1 MNRIEINERIKHII
15 VLIDNAIYDVD
26 ADSITIDEVFKK
38 IEDLNWCLEENFMS
52 IDSFDAE
59 DMKADILIEYI
70 DNSSIIEEFIDEIS
84 NLKEEIYD
92 EFTEMKEGSNRR
104 EEWEEFY
111 YNLEDCEPNLDVHDA
126 EIYDI
131 EALKDKLE
139 EAKTDLENLI

>member
-1 MNRIEINERIKHII
+1 M
-15 VLIDNAIYDVD
+15 D
-26 ADSITIDEVFKK
+26 
-38 IEDLNWCLEENFMS
+38 
-52 IDSFDAE
+52 
-59 DMKADILIEYI
+59 
-70 DNSSIIEEFIDEIS
+70 
-84 NLKEEIYD
+84 D

-126 EIYDI
+126 EIYDM

>member
-1 MNRIEINERIKHII
+1 
-15 VLIDNAIYDVD
+15 
-26 ADSITIDEVFKK
+26 
-38 IEDLNWCLEENFMS
+38 
-52 IDSFDAE
+52 
-59 DMKADILIEYI
+59 MKSDILIEYI

-111 YNLEDCEPNLDVHDA
+111 YNLEDCEPDLVVGYDA
-126 EIYDI
+126 EIYDM